1 MKRDS
6 ILRQSGRQPGPWGVR
21 RGPVGYLPVVVLI
34 LSLIGCGQRDP
45 SESSLVFAVGGA
57 AAELAV
63 WEQVAKNFEAQSGIR
78 VNLLRQPA
86 NSQQQLQ
93 GLMVALKAEQENPDL
108 FLMDVAWMGLFN
120 AAGWLEPLEGLD
132 EDIFFGELLYQN
144 GKLMAAPVYIDGG
157 ILYYRKDLL
166 ETAGLAGPPG
176 TWGELVQ
183 SARRVQ
189 AVMRRENPD
198 FFGFVWQGAQYEGL
212 VVNFLEFAGK
222 GAGIVLESEK
232 GRARVRVNLPRNV
245 EALRFMRDLIW
256 EDKISPPNTYTAM
269 REEEVRRAFQSG
281 NAMYARNWPY
291 AWSLHQQAHSPVKD
305 KVGIAPLPHPP
316 DGRTLSTLG
325 GYHIGISRFS
335 NQKDAARAFV
345 AYVTS
350 QEAQRMVVVAL
361 GWNPGRSDL
370 YEDESILRRY
380 PHFRQFK
387 EIFRDSR
394 PRPMIAHYSQISNVL
409 QTYISGTL
417 ARRFTAEQ
425 AFERA
430 QKEID
435 SIEARYDQGRQKER
449 R

>member
-1 MKRDS
+1 MKRVS
-6 ILRQSGRQPGPWGVR
+6 RLRLSGRKPAPGGLR
-21 RGPVGYLPVVVLI
+21 RRSTGYLPAVVLM
-34 LSLIGCGQRDP
+34 LALLGCGQRDP
-45 SESSLVFAVGGA
+45 VEGIVFAVGGA

-63 WEQVAKNFEAQSGIR
+63 WEQVAGDFEAQSGIR

-93 GLMVALKAEQENPDL
+93 GLMVALKAEQQNPDL
-108 FLMDVAWMGLFN
+108 FLMDVAWMGLLN
-120 AAGWLEPLEGLD
+120 AARWLEPLEGLD

-166 ETAGLAGPPG
+166 EAGGLTGPPE
-176 TWGELVQ
+176 TWDELVQ
-183 SARRVQ
+183 SARTVQ

-222 GAGIVLESEK
+222 GAGIVLEIER
-232 GRARVRVNLPRNV
+232 GRARARVNMPRNV

-256 EDKISPPNTYTAM
+256 DDKISPPNTYTAM
-269 REEEVRRAFQSG
+269 REEEVRRFFQSG

-316 DGRTLSTLG
+316 GGKTLSTLG

-335 NQKDAARAFV
+335 DQKDAARAFV
-345 AYVTS
+345 AFVTS
-350 QEAQRMVVVAL
+350 QEAQRMVVMAL

-370 YEDESILRRY
+370 YEDETILRRY

-409 QTYISGTL
+409 QTYISGAL
-417 ARRFTAEQ
+417 ARSFSAEQ
-425 AFERA
+425 ALERA
-430 QKEID
+430 QREID
-435 SIEARYDQGRQKER
+435 SIAARYDQGRQKER